1 MIIHNHLMS
10 STGATE
16 VTETREPKKA
26 LVNAVAALKAKDS
39 QVEAD
44 FHPETGCLRF
54 LSTGSLKGLS
64 ATRFNNDPKGH
75 ALRTIRTRN
84 IAKLLQ
90 LSDCNLSAPKVEEFA
105 WGYRVAFNQVH
116 TVRGRRT
123 AVPVR
128 AGFVHVQMRKDGTIF
143 QIVNTL
149 RHGDKPSTL
158 GKLATRAQAIEAAKA
173 ALTEILAKA
182 KLAEEEAQKASPLG
196 EKLGSVKLNQ
206 IISGIDLS
214 TLQTSGRLTQLIS
227 ETRPVIDKSSPTV
240 QLVFSTH
247 DDKMDPIY
255 EVSLS
260 VGEPRVLW
268 GFLVHA
274 KTGEVV
280 HNTNLLH
287 FAKTAAKGVQM
298 KTLYRVPNYKK
309 LIADQVRD
317 GVFDNLPDPTV
328 LKNEYIQVFVGG
340 TKNKPVKAKADG
352 SFNYKDTDPEFPA
365 VCVFLAVTKQMEH
378 SVKLGLKKPSNP
390 IPVYVQDPGV
400 RDNAYF
406 DPSDPQLRGGVGS
419 GLKRGG
425 LNVLIALDLSVMW
438 HECGHYIVFLQ
449 TPGND
454 LPGAEGGAMHESTGD
469 LMALVMGYLFR
480 VWYAKELGEK
490 FALADIKSD
499 RRVVGEYALPED
511 GIRIQRNTKKTPGD
525 KTGEVHDDG
534 LISGGAHADMLEALA
549 VKAGEGKEEDAC
561 NTFLAMYLQAL
572 SLVPAHKVT
581 FRDMLRCLITADTN
595 LNGGANRKLIEDA
608 HAAHGIKLSGGTA
621 GGENTV
627 VIVTR
632 RRRRRTA

>member
-1 MIIHNHLMS
+1 MILHNHLVP
-10 STGATE
+10 STGANE

-26 LVNAVAALKAKDS
+26 LVTVVQALQAKDNL
-39 QVEAD
+39 VEAD
-44 FHPETGCLRF
+44 FHPETGCLRI
-54 LSTGSLKGLS
+54 LSTSSAKGL
-64 ATRFNNDPKGH
+64 ATTRYSNDPKGH
-75 ALRTIRTRN
+75 ALRTIRSRN
-84 IAKLLQ
+84 IAKALE
-90 LSDCNLSAPKVEEFA
+90 LSDCDLATATVEEFA
-105 WGYRVAFNQVH
+105 WGYRVEFNQVH

-128 AGFVHVQMRKDGTIF
+128 AGYVHVQMRKDGTVF

-158 GKLATRAQAIEAAKA
+158 GKLATRAQAIEAAKTT
-173 ALTEILAKA
+173 LTEILAKA
-182 KLAEEEAQKASPLG
+182 KLAEEEAAKKSALG
-196 EKLGSVKLNQ
+196 EKLGGVKLHQ
-206 IISGIDLS
+206 IIAGIDLS
-214 TLQTSGRLTQLIS
+214 NLDKGRLTQLIS
-227 ETRPVIDKSSPTV
+227 ETRPLIDTSSPSV

-317 GVFDNLPDPTV
+317 GVLDNLPDPTV

-352 SFNYKDTDPEFPA
+352 TFNYKDTDPEFPA

-378 SVKLGLKKPSNP
+378 AVKLGLKKPANP

-469 LMALVMGYLFR
+469 LFALVMGYLFR
-480 VWYAKELGEK
+480 IWYAKELGEK
-490 FALADIKSD
+490 FGLADIKAD

-534 LISGGAHADMLEALA
+534 LISGGAHADLVEALA
-549 VKAGEGKEEDAC
+549 VKAGEGKEEEAC

-595 LNGGANRKLIEDA
+595 LNKGVNRKVIEDA
-608 HAAHGIKLSGGTA
+608 HAAHGIKLSGSGSA
-621 GGENTV
+621 GDNTV
-627 VIVTR
+627 VIVTPR
-632 RRRRRTA
+632 RRRRRA